1 MIPMFDRKDLQMHY
15 MEYIPIAQIEK
26 GKVIVPEIILPE
38 RLRIKDVGD
47 GYGDR

>member
-1 MIPMFDRKDLQMHY
+1 MNNQKF
-15 MEYIPIAQIEK
+15 IEINK
-26 GKVIVPEIILPE
+26 IVPEIILPE